1 MIADLLLFDGYLTG
15 GAFSFPWT
23 TRMLR
28 KSLMFNKNSSWIL
41 FDGYLTGSRFPHHPA
56 MPRPNDPERYEVN
69 DTEKRDMISLI

>member
-28 KSLMFNKNSSWIL
+28 KSLMFNEKSSWIL
-41 FDGYLTGSRFPHHPA
+41 FDWKPLPPPSRHAPA
-56 MPRPNDPERYEVN
+56 E
-69 DTEKRDMISLI
+69 